1 MRGQQPVVHRHE
13 RRPNERKRLKTCH
26 VQVSKTA
33 EAGEYVKSGGFIIR
47 GTKNYIATRDVALGF
62 GFLFRLSEASSSS
75 KARRAIDGCGEAGEG
90 EFLGKVGGSK
100 VVEKSD
106 WGGAVAAG
114 CCARQGDAADVTRI
128 GGQVGDGVDASVG
141 DQDARSGGGADQD
154 ARSGG
159 GADPKQAYAWQVNH
173 DSACDEVASG
183 VGVGVGGGGEDEDE
197 EEEKAESGKG
207 ACADEDDDDDD
218 NDNDNDNDGDGEH
231 GTSNSDEDVHV
242 KGIEAEHGTG
252 AVSDAESMLVAC
264 PGIDDSIL
272 YALPMVGPYSAFTNY
287 RWARLHFHSFFNL
300 RSPGE
305 PCFAS

>member
-1 MRGQQPVVHRHE
+1 MRGQQPVVHRYE

-33 EAGEYVKSGGFIIR
+33 EAGEYIKSGGFIIR
-47 GTKNYIATRDVALGF
+47 GTKHYIATRDAALGF

-106 WGGAVAAG
+106 WGGVVAAG
-114 CCARQGDAADVTRI
+114 CCARQGDAADGTRI
-128 GGQVGDGVDASVG
+128 GDPKVGDGLDASVG
-141 DQDARSGGGADQD
+141 DQDARG
-154 ARSGG
+154 GG
-159 GADPKQAYAWQVNH
+159 GADPKQAHARQVNH
-173 DSACDEVASG
+173 DSACHEVVSG
-183 VGVGVGGGGEDEDE
+183 GGGVGGGGGEEEDE
-197 EEEKAESGKG
+197 EEEKAESGEG
-207 ACADEDDDDDD
+207 ACADEDEDED
-218 NDNDNDNDGDGEH
+218 DNDNDNDGDGGH

-242 KGIEAEHGTG
+242 NGIEAEHGTG

-287 RWARLHFHSFFNL
+287 RWAQLHFRSFFNL

-305 PCFAS
+305 PCFVS